1 MAKFQNKTGND
12 VYLDL
17 GGLRRIAPNE
27 IVDLVGTYSI
37 PPLTLIEEYKPKPK
51 PEPKPRKT
59 KKTEKPQNRSVS
71 GTI

>member
-1 MAKFQNKTGND
+1 MARFKNNTGRD

-17 GGLRRIAPNE
+17 GGLRRIAADE
-27 IVDLVGTYSI
+27 IVDLVGTYSM
-37 PPLTLIEEYKPKPK
+37 PPLTLVEEYKPKPK

-59 KKTEKPQNRSVS
+59 KKTEKPQNCSVS